1 MKLKA
6 RFSLIIGSLLF
17 IAAALTA
24 FVIFSFSHV
33 SRLQTYQTR
42 TSDTVTEWVKLRTFL
57 SDIFTVSFD
66 VDTVDSRW
74 MEINTNFSGSFS
86 DIAES
91 PLRGRLS
98 AETNQLID
106 NAGNLLELMQK
117 SFTALDSEIGQLSAA
132 GIASN
137 TKLQLKSRGLSSVF
151 NSSESEDSSAVTLCY
166 LQLSS
171 SLYKMNVYSAAFES
185 ILEEIKNHLDR
196 DVSANIRSVLLRSIL
211 VLAVLS
217 LAAFLVIFR
226 MTSKIVRR
234 LDSLRDSTESL
245 AAKDLTISV
254 GDRYKD
260 EIGEL
265 SGHLD
270 TSIKALNSVMKSVQ
284 TAADDATGMSESI
297 NFAAGEVTT
306 ATTEISSNIESMDKQ
321 FDNIKTA
328 MKNAS
333 SALESMSSFLVTFMT
348 DIERQNSSI
357 ADSGKAI
364 SVMSESINTVS
375 KKGRDKTRQMDELQR
390 VAQEGEE
397 KIENTESILV
407 GVTGQLDEV
416 HSFITMINSI
426 AEQTSILSM
435 NAAIESAHAGE
446 AGKGFAVVAD
456 EIQKLAESTTE
467 NAQLITTTLTE
478 IISNVQEARNSSQSA
493 TEAFSNTTSAIQE
506 LNVTLN
512 EIVSALEL
520 IDERSGELSRQSKEV
535 LDTTSGLSVKTD
547 KLDSLRKTAIHEISQ
562 MDSIIAESSGGVS
575 EIAAG
580 TGDILKRIME
590 IHELSTKSKEAMK
603 VLDSMLEEFRTTD
616 STIQE
621 LD

>member
-42 TSDTVTEWVKLRTFL
+42 TSDTVTEWVKLRIFL

-86 DIAES
+86 GIAES

-151 NSSESEDSSAVTLCY
+151 NSRESEDSSAVTLCY

-171 SLYKMNVYSAAFES
+171 SLYKMNVYSAPFES

-217 LAAFLVIFR
+217 LAAFIVIFR

-306 ATTEISSNIESMDKQ
+306 ATTEINSNIESMDKQ

-375 KKGRDKTRQMDELQR
+375 RKGRDKTRQMDELQR

-456 EIQKLAESTTE
+456 EIQKLAE
-467 NAQLITTTLTE
+467 
-478 IISNVQEARNSSQSA
+478 
-493 TEAFSNTTSAIQE
+493 
-506 LNVTLN
+506 
-512 EIVSALEL
+512 
-520 IDERSGELSRQSKEV
+520 
-535 LDTTSGLSVKTD
+535 
-547 KLDSLRKTAIHEISQ
+547 
-562 MDSIIAESSGGVS
+562 
-575 EIAAG
+575 
-580 TGDILKRIME
+580 
-590 IHELSTKSKEAMK
+590 
-603 VLDSMLEEFRTTD
+603 
-616 STIQE
+616 
-621 LD
+621 

>member
-42 TSDTVTEWVKLRTFL
+42 TSDTVTEWVKLRIFL

-91 PLRGRLS
+91 SLRGRLS

-151 NSSESEDSSAVTLCY
+151 NSRESEDSSAVTLCY

-171 SLYKMNVYSAAFES
+171 SLYKMNVYSAPFES

-270 TSIKALNSVMKSVQ
+270 TSIKALNGVMKSVQ

-306 ATTEISSNIESMDKQ
+306 ATTEISSNIESMDQQ

-375 KKGRDKTRQMDELQR
+375 RKGRDKTRQMDELQR

-397 KIENTESILV
+397 KSKIPTP
-407 GVTGQLDEV
+407 
-416 HSFITMINSI
+416 
-426 AEQTSILSM
+426 
-435 NAAIESAHAGE
+435 
-446 AGKGFAVVAD
+446 
-456 EIQKLAESTTE
+456 
-467 NAQLITTTLTE
+467 
-478 IISNVQEARNSSQSA
+478 
-493 TEAFSNTTSAIQE
+493 FS
-506 LNVTLN
+506 
-512 EIVSALEL
+512 SALP
-520 IDERSGELSRQSKEV
+520 
-535 LDTTSGLSVKTD
+535 
-547 KLDSLRKTAIHEISQ
+547 DS
-562 MDSIIAESSGGVS
+562 
-575 EIAAG
+575 
-580 TGDILKRIME
+580 
-590 IHELSTKSKEAMK
+590 
-603 VLDSMLEEFRTTD
+603 
-616 STIQE
+616 
-621 LD
+621 